1 MVQIRGVEYLHNAM
15 WTLIKYYPLLLLI
28 TTETITTN
36 DVANDATSAG
46 VG

>member
-1 MVQIRGVEYLHNAM
+1 MK
-15 WTLIKYYPLLLLI
+15 TLIKYYTLLLLN

-36 DVANDATSAG
+36 DVANDATSVG